1 MYSNSIFIEFKYY
14 TGIQVRIIDRILKKG
29 IVHIFIS
36 GLITKGYEL
45 MKKGRKKGRKKRTEG
60 RKDDYSLKLRK

>member
-45 MKKGRKKGRKKRTEG
+45 MKKERKKGRKKWTEG
-60 RKDDYSLKLRK
+60 RKEG

>member
-36 GLITKGYEL
+36 GLITKGYEG

-60 RKDDYSLKLRK
+60 RKEGRIIIN

>member
-14 TGIQVRIIDRILKKG
+14 TGIQVRIIDRIDRILKKG

-45 MKKGRKKGRKKRTEG
+45 MKKERKKGRKKRTEG
-60 RKDDYSLKLRK
+60 RKEG